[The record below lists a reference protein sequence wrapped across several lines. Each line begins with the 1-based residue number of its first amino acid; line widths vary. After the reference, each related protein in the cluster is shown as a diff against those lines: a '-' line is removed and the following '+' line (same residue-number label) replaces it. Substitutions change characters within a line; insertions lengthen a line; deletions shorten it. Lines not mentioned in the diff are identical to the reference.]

1 MNETDEASREHSRAK
16 FRGDCDADED
26 SREHSREE
34 FQGRWL
40 TYDDIS
46 RIRGIG
52 RPSAVKLVQ
61 REGWERR
68 PGNDG
73 TARILV
79 PMGWLKPAKKETSR
93 ETSRE
98 ELPWLQD
105 ALVVLRD
112 QLGVADRRAHEAE
125 KRAEAAETRAD
136 AANKRVDVA
145 AALADRLLAEMN
157 AAEKR
162 ADQAQA
168 ETRDARQEAERL
180 RQADAARRGQGTWT
194 RLRAAWRGE

>member
-1 MNETDEASREHSRAK
+1 MNDADDASRERSREE
-16 FRGDCDADED
+16 FRGDSDADEA

-40 TYDDIS
+40 TYADIS

-73 TARILV
+73 TARIFV
-79 PMGWLKPAKKETSR
+79 PMEWLKPARKEASR
-93 ETSRE
+93 EPSGE
-98 ELPWLQD
+98 EFPWQD
-105 ALVVLRD
+105 ALVMLRD
-112 QLGVADRRAHEAE
+112 QLSAADRRAEAAE

-136 AANKRVDVA
+136 AANKRADVA
-145 AALADRLLAEMN
+145 TALADRLLVQVTEAE
-157 AAEKR
+157 R
-162 ADQAQA
+162 RVDQALT
-168 ETRDARQEAERL
+168 ETQEARQEAAQL
-180 RQADAARRGQGTWT
+180 RQADAARRGQALWP
-194 RLRAAWRGE
+194 RLKAAWRGE